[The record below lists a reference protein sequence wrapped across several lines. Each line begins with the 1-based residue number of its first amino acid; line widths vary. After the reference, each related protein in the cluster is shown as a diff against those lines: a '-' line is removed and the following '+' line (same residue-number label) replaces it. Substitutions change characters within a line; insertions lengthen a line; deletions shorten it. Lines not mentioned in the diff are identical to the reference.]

1 MTEIARPELSP
12 QLLGH
17 LIAAAA
23 RAPSV
28 HNSQPW
34 RFRAGRDVIE
44 LHADRSRSLA
54 RVDPAGRETLIS
66 CGAAL
71 FGMRLAVR
79 ELGYLPD
86 VQLLPDP
93 RQPDLL
99 ARVRLG
105 ARMPITA
112 REQQMLTAMPHRHTH
127 RGPFTADPMPA
138 GLLAGLP
145 HDALAEGATLVLVD
159 EPRHYQQPAAL
170 AAAAARRQR
179 ARTAR
184 RAGLRTGARPA
195 PGPAQDG

>member
-54 RVDPAGRETLIS
+54 RVDPAGREALIS

-71 FGMRLAVR
+71 FGLRLAVR
-79 ELGYLPD
+79 ELGYVPD

-93 RQPDLL
+93 RQPHVL

-105 ARMPITA
+105 ARMPITP

-138 GLLAGLP
+138 GPPAGLQRDP
-145 HDALAEGATLVLVD
+145 VARGAAVGPVG
-159 EPRHYQQPAAL
+159 EPRPLHAL
-170 AAAAARRQR
+170 
-179 ARTAR
+179 
-184 RAGLRTGARPA
+184 
-195 PGPAQDG
+195 